1 MQGLMDKFP
10 SALDISK
17 SAVVFSS
24 PFRSFLS
31 SFKGVVWNGVRDAN
45 WEKSIHSQ
53 DLVLEIEEELGVDE
67 RVYWAGLNLV
77 KGIGAVRF
85 ETLIAHFGSPRAA
98 WEAPAGQLKS
108 IGLPTPVVEA
118 LLTVRTDVNLE
129 QLWEQIESNG
139 ITLITLEDDVYPTRL
154 KQIDQPPP
162 VFYALGDLIPQ
173 DEWAVAIVGT
183 RRVTHYG
190 QQVAEEIAAFLAQN
204 GITVVSGLARGVDS
218 IAHRAALEAG
228 GRTIAVLG
236 SGVDRIYPAENRG
249 LASEMIGRGAVISDY
264 APGTPPEAGNF
275 PPRNRIIA
283 GLSIAV
289 VVVEAGE
296 RSGASITAGF
306 AVEQG
311 REVFAVPGNIF
322 SPQSK
327 GTNRL
332 LRDGAHPLLAP
343 EDLLEVLN
351 LSMVTEH
358 QKARVVLPANAVEAA
373 IFSVLGHEPV
383 HVDQIG
389 LEAKLPIEQISATL
403 TMMELKGM
411 VRQVGGMRYIAVK
424 EARAAY
430 DINEKKD
437 ET

>member
-1 MQGLMDKFP
+1 
-10 SALDISK
+10 
-17 SAVVFSS
+17 
-24 PFRSFLS
+24 
-31 SFKGVVWNGVRDAN
+31 
-45 WEKSIHSQ
+45 
-53 DLVLEIEEELGVDE
+53 
-67 RVYWAGLNLV
+67 VYWVGLNLV
-77 KGIGAVRF
+77 KGIGAARF
-85 ETLIAHFGSPRAA
+85 ETIIAHFGSPRAA
-98 WEAPAGQLKS
+98 WEAPARELKS
-108 IGLPTPVVEA
+108 IGLPAPVVET
-118 LLTVRTDVNLE
+118 LLTVRAETDLE
-129 QLWEQIESNG
+129 HIWAQIESEG
-139 ITLITLEDDVYPTRL
+139 INLITLEDAAYPTRL

-162 VFYALGDLIPQ
+162 VLYALGDLIPQ
-173 DEWAVAIVGT
+173 DEWAVSIVGT

-190 QQVAEEIAAFLAQN
+190 QQAAEEIAAFLAQN

-218 IAHRAALEAG
+218 IAHRAALDAG

-236 SGVDRIYPAENRG
+236 SGVDKIYPAENRS
-249 LASEMIGRGAVISDY
+249 LAAEMASKGAVLSDY
-264 APGTPPEAGNF
+264 ALGTPPEAGNF

-332 LRDGAHPLLAP
+332 IRDGAHPLLAP

-373 IFSVLGHEPV
+373 IFDVLGHEPL

-411 VRQVGGMRYIAVK
+411 VRQVGGMRYVAVR

-430 DINEKKD
+430 NVDEKKD
-437 ET
+437 ER

>member
-1 MQGLMDKFP
+1 M
-10 SALDISK
+10 
-17 SAVVFSS
+17 
-24 PFRSFLS
+24 
-31 SFKGVVWNGVRDAN
+31 
-45 WEKSIHSQ
+45 
-53 DLVLEIEEELGVDE
+53 DE
-67 RVYWAGLNLV
+67 RVFWVGLNLV

-85 ETLIAHFGSPRAA
+85 ETLIAHFGSPQAA
-98 WEAPAGQLKS
+98 WEAPAQQLKS
-108 IGLPTPVVEA
+108 IGLPTQVVDA
-118 LLTVRTDVNLE
+118 LLNIRSSVNLE
-129 QLWEQIESNG
+129 QIWADIQEKG
-139 ITLITLEDDVYPTRL
+139 INLITLLDETYPARL

-162 VFYALGDLIPQ
+162 VLYALGELAPK

-183 RRVTHYG
+183 RRYTHYG
-190 QQVAEEIAAFLAQN
+190 RQAAEEIAAFLAQN
-204 GITVVSGLARGVDS
+204 GVTVVSGLARGVDS
-218 IAHRAALEAG
+218 IAHRAALDAG

-236 SGVDRIYPAENRG
+236 SGVDQIYPAENRG
-249 LASEMIGRGAVISDY
+249 LAAEMAGRGAVLSDY
-264 APGTPPEAGNF
+264 ALGTPPEAGNF

-296 RSGASITAGF
+296 RSGARITANF

-327 GTNRL
+327 GTNQLIRE
-332 LRDGAHPLLAP
+332 GAHPLLAP

-373 IFSVLGHEPV
+373 IFEVLGHEPV

-389 LEAKLPIEQISATL
+389 QQAKLPIEQISATL
-403 TMMELKGM
+403 TLMELKGM
-411 VRQVGGMRYIAVK
+411 VRQVGGMRYVIVR
-424 EARAAY
+424 EVQAAY
-430 DINEKKD
+430 NVEDEKD
-437 ET
+437 EA

>member
-1 MQGLMDKFP
+1 MIL
-10 SALDISK
+10 
-17 SAVVFSS
+17 
-24 PFRSFLS
+24 
-31 SFKGVVWNGVRDAN
+31 NGVRDAN
-45 WEKSIHSQ
+45 WEKSIRSQ
-53 DLVLEIEEELGVDE
+53 ELVLEIEEELGVDD
-67 RVYWAGLNLV
+67 RAYWVGLNLV
-77 KGIGAVRF
+77 KGIGAARF
-85 ETLIAHFGSPRAA
+85 ETIIAHFGSARAA
-98 WEAPAGQLKS
+98 WEAPAQQLKS
-108 IGLPTPVVEA
+108 IGLPAPVVEA
-118 LLTVRTDVNLE
+118 LLSVRAEVNLE
-129 QLWEQIESNG
+129 HIWIQIESKG
-139 ITLITLEDDVYPTRL
+139 INLITLEDAAYPTRL

-162 VFYALGDLIPQ
+162 VLYVLGDLTPQ

-218 IAHRAALEAG
+218 IAHRAALDAG

-236 SGVDRIYPAENRG
+236 SGVDKIYPAENRN
-249 LASEMIGRGAVISDY
+249 LAAEMAGRGAVLSDY
-264 APGTPPEAGNF
+264 GLGTPPEAGNF

-332 LRDGAHPLLAP
+332 IRDGAHPLLAP

-358 QKARVVLPANAVEAA
+358 QKARVVLPSNAVEAA
-373 IFSVLGHEPV
+373 IFNLLGHEPI

-411 VRQVGGMRYIAVK
+411 VRQVGGMRYVAVR

-430 DINEKKD
+430 NVDDKKD
-437 ET
+437 ER